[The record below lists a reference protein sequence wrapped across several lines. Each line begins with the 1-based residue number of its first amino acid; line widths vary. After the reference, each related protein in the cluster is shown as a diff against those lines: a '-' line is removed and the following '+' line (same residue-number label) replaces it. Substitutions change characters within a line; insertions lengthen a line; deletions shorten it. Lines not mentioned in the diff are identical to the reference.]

1 MIDRVPRVGAWLAG
15 GLLLA
20 GLFLLV
26 WLVVQQGRRDLATVP
41 VYQASAPFTVPRSLD
56 ESSAPGGEP
65 KAVRE
70 LVATGPPKLTLDL
83 KASEPAVR
91 AGVSPASVVLARD
104 AIPGGAEPLTAS
116 PNEVKTPQPEAASAP
131 LAEEEISAEAE
142 ALPPRDGEE
151 VSFPAA
157 ARTSAAGEPALAR
170 LAAEELEV
178 AAPVAEERPALPEP
192 AFAEPVHAEEALP
205 ELAEQNGAPS
215 VEPAW
220 EPVGQGQPI
229 PELTTALAAEPVI
242 SELTQ
247 PEPKTEL
254 ALIEQDGPVVTPIAV
269 RQAAQSSIEVP
280 SFLSNVIFTD
290 SSPPQCDTPT
300 TTPGTGTA
308 PAFRQIAPA
317 ALAQPTAGIG
327 HTAVQLTF
335 SLEIASMQ
343 LTSTMKMSR
352 LYLKPLSKAVSVR
365 FGSTQDPEP
374 PMDFNVAFEMA
385 KIDLSNGTIGS
396 VRLVPSALQESA
408 ASARPYLAISSM
420 EFLPGQGA
428 APVHL
433 TPSHQKQAS
442 VQLTAEFRI
451 AAVEFAPLFEIA
463 AIVLDASSRKV
474 SMRLP
479 GSVDNDAV
487 YEIENVQLGAND
499 EMALIMVTPGRKDW
513 ESTAAAESDERSARG
528 M

>member
-1 MIDRVPRVGAWLAG
+1 MARRWLAARRNIPARLVCRATVAPQLGDRSGLPSVCSFQLCRAFSTRVGS
-15 GLLLA
+15 
-20 GLFLLV
+20 
-26 WLVVQQGRRDLATVP
+26 R
-41 VYQASAPFTVPRSLD
+41 
-56 ESSAPGGEP
+56 GEP
-65 KAVRE
+65 KAARE
-70 LVATGPPKLTLDL
+70 LVTTGPPKLSLNL

-91 AGVSPASVVLARD
+91 AGVSPASVVRRA
-104 AIPGGAEPLTAS
+104 AQFAGVAEPLTAS
-116 PNEVKTPQPEAASAP
+116 PNEVKDAATGTPTLRRSRRKRFRPDRKRCHRCSG
-131 LAEEEISAEAE
+131 LAGTA
-142 ALPPRDGEE
+142 
-151 VSFPAA
+151 
-157 ARTSAAGEPALAR
+157 AAGEPALAK
-170 LAAEELEV
+170 LAAEKLEV

-205 ELAEQNGAPS
+205 ELADANGAPS

-247 PEPKTEL
+247 PEPRTEL
-254 ALIEQDGPVVTPIAV
+254 AFIEPDGPVVTPIAV

-290 SSPPQCDTPT
+290 SSPPHCDTPT

-308 PAFRQIAPA
+308 PAVRQIAPA
-317 ALAQPTAGIG
+317 ALARPTAGIG

-374 PMDFNVAFEMA
+374 PMDFNVTFEMA

-408 ASARPYLAISSM
+408 ASARPYLAISSL
-420 EFLPGQGA
+420 EFVPGQGA

-463 AIVLDASSRKV
+463 AIVLNASSRKV

-479 GSVDNDAV
+479 G
-487 YEIENVQLGAND
+487 
-499 EMALIMVTPGRKDW
+499 GRAR
-513 ESTAAAESDERSARG
+513 STTMPCTRSRMCNWAR
-528 M
+528 MMRWP